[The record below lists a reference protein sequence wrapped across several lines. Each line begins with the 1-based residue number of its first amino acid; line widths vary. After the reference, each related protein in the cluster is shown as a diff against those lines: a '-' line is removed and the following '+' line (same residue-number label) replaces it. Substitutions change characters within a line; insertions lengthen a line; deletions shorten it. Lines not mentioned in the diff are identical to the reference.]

1 MLEES
6 DEASVLPGKGMR
18 HVRIYILDGDED
30 ACTVTAGMLTDY
42 ADLDLV
48 GCSSDPSLG
57 LSEIR
62 RLGPDALFV
71 ETRFGAMSGLSFCDK
86 LRLELPGLRVVYVTG
101 SREYAIEAF
110 EQQAFD
116 YLIKPLSRER
126 LERTVSRLRRF
137 GGSLRQ

>member
-1 MLEES
+1 M
-6 DEASVLPGKGMR
+6 
-18 HVRIYILDGDED
+18 RIYILDGDED